1 MFKFTSSV
9 FVPDAHAVTS
19 CFFTVTAVTSA
30 KEAIRV
36 LESTDI
42 DTFQL
47 ILTVWMSRLSMLP

>member
-1 MFKFTSSV
+1 MS
-9 FVPDAHAVTS
+9 S
-19 CFFTVTAVTSA
+19 CFAVTAVTSA

-47 ILTVWMSRLSMLP
+47 ILTVRDSGVPILPFFPLSGAG